1 MGAMREAMLRE
12 MALRGFAARTQK
24 CYVGWLSRLVSKTR
38 VPAERLEESAVRQYL
53 AELSQRG
60 VASSTMNQAIGAVRF
75 FFNAVLHREWP
86 LLEIPYQRAPQ
97 RLPVTLSPDEV
108 GRLLAAVRGLRDRA
122 AMEVAYGAG
131 LRLNEVLHL
140 KLTDIDS
147 ERMILR
153 VDQGKG
159 KKDRN
164 VMLSPALLVTL
175 RAYWKQ
181 SRPRTWLFPGLKG
194 KKPLNAT
201 VIQRAFTEAK
211 NAAGIAKPVSFHSLR
226 HSFATHL
233 LESGVNVRTIQALL
247 GHRSL
252 GSTQRYV
259 HVAGDYLRQ
268 TRSPLDALRVGPG
281 R

>member
-12 MALRGFAARTQK
+12 MSLRGFAARTQAS
-24 CYVGWLSRLVSKTR
+24 YVGWMVRLVSTTR
-38 VPAERLEESAVRQYL
+38 VPAEQLQESQVRTYL
-53 AELSQRG
+53 GNLSQRG
-60 VASSTMNQAIGAVRF
+60 LSSSTLNQAISAVRF
-75 FFNAVLHREWP
+75 FFKEVLRREWSFD
-86 LLEIPYQRAPQ
+86 LQHQRAPQ

-108 GRLLAAVRGLRDRA
+108 RRLLAAVPKLRDRA
-122 AMEVAYGAG
+122 AMETAYATG
-131 LRLNEVLHL
+131 LRLSEVLHL

-147 ERMILR
+147 ERMMVR

-164 VMLSPALLVTL
+164 VMLSPALLATL
-175 RAYWKQ
+175 RVYCRQ
-181 SRPRTWLFPGLKG
+181 SHPRVWLFPGHKC
-194 KKPLNAT
+194 KRPLHDT
-201 VIQRAFTEAK
+201 VLQRAFKHAK
-211 NAAGIAKPVSFHSLR
+211 NIAGISKPVSFHSLR

-252 GSTQRYV
+252 GSTQRYM

-268 TRSPLDALRVGPG
+268 TRSPLDALKVDPAR
-281 R
+281 